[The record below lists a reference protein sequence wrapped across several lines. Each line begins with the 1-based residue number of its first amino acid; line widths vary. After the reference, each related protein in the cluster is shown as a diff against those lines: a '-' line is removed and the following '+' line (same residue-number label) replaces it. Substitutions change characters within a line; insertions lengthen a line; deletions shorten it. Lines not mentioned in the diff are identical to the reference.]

1 MYIKFTV
8 LGEPQGKG
16 RPRFAKINGQ
26 TIVRTPEKTAIY
38 ENLVA
43 IEYKKAAMSQ
53 GFDRFGDSEELKMR
67 IKAYY
72 QMPKAARKRRQELM
86 MLGEVRPT
94 KKPDVDNIIKVIADS
109 LNGIAYRD
117 DAQIVSV
124 ECQKFYSDTPRVE
137 VEIYPRLE
145 FKA

>member
-16 RPRFAKINGQ
+16 RPRFAKIQGQ
-26 TIVRTPEKTAIY
+26 TIVRTPEKTVLY

-43 IEYKKAAMSQ
+43 VEYRLAAKEQ
-53 GFDRFGDSEELKMR
+53 GFTKFMADEELKMR

-72 QMPKAARKRRQELM
+72 QMPKSVSEKKSKLM
-86 MLGEVRPT
+86 LLGEVRPT

-124 ECQKFYSDTPRVE
+124 ECHKFYANIPRVE

>member
-1 MYIKFTV
+1 MYIKFSIY
-8 LGEPQGKG
+8 GEPQGKG
-16 RPRFAKINGQ
+16 RPRFSKINGI
-26 TIVRTPEKTAIY
+26 TIVRTPDKTALY

-43 IEYKKAAMSQ
+43 IEYKKIAKEL
-53 GFDRFGDSEELKMR
+53 GFNGFGVDEELKMR

-72 QMPKAARKRRQELM
+72 QMPKSVSEKKSKLM
-86 MLGEVRPT
+86 LLGEVRPT

-117 DAQIVSV
+117 DAQITTV